1 MVTWVIS
8 CSCFFRSVRLVVRD
22 PKAGPPCC
30 ARPSAQ
36 ISKAVT
42 LKVAHWLD
50 IARGTVLSPARPSQ
64 VGNGTAAR
72 AWSQAWRESV
82 MGCRPSAP
90 STGSMLSRL
99 KGKERGRVGEGGWL
113 RRSWF
118 VGLPREMQEQRNVLT
133 MSNEPFAKVQW
144 GARFASPVFSLLLK
158 HLTQGM
164 TAAAVSIEGRVLQ
177 YKNGVRSIQRQRRG
191 AFRSSPSKNR
201 NRPPAQI
208 GGVNQ

>member
-1 MVTWVIS
+1 
-8 CSCFFRSVRLVVRD
+8 
-22 PKAGPPCC
+22 
-30 ARPSAQ
+30 
-36 ISKAVT
+36 
-42 LKVAHWLD
+42 
-50 IARGTVLSPARPSQ
+50 
-64 VGNGTAAR
+64 
-72 AWSQAWRESV
+72 

-164 TAAAVSIEGRVLQ
+164 TAAAVSINEERVLQ
-177 YKNGVRSIQRQRRG
+177 YKNGSDRSKGNGQRRG

-201 NRPPAQI
+201 NRLPAQI